1 MDVNITSASIVATN
15 CFSEALKTAMKVYSR
30 VRIRHLNFLKGPY
43 YPVLS
48 IPEGIVLQFFSY
60 NSKTKAKSNM
70 YSSQDLQGRIVNGIE
85 LPFLLQLAMD
95 FQVFCAS
102 KILCFCQ
109 KWINGCTSDRQ
120 LWVQGKKIQSSTNQ
134 RQSTEFSEEPDLQ
147 NTVVP
152 NSALPGTA
160 CI

>member
-1 MDVNITSASIVATN
+1 MDVNITSASIVETN

-70 YSSQDLQGRIVNGIE
+70 YSSQDL
-85 LPFLLQLAMD
+85 
-95 FQVFCAS
+95 
-102 KILCFCQ
+102 
-109 KWINGCTSDRQ
+109 
-120 LWVQGKKIQSSTNQ
+120 
-134 RQSTEFSEEPDLQ
+134 
-147 NTVVP
+147 
-152 NSALPGTA
+152 
-160 CI
+160 